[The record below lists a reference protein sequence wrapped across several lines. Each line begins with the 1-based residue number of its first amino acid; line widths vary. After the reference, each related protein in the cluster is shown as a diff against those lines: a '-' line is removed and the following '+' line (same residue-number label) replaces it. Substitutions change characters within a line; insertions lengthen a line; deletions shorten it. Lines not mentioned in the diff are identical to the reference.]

1 MGDKVINVLGSI
13 VILAIITTLVLP
25 GRKTA
30 DVITAGSNGFV
41 GSIKAAMG
49 G

>member
-1 MGDKVINVLGSI
+1 MGDKIINVLGTI

-25 GRKTA
+25 KRQTPA
-30 DVITAGSNGFV
+30 VINAASSGFI
-41 GSIKAAMG
+41 GSIRAAMG